1 MSDPRFERDDEPLPA
16 WRGRSAVVSVALH
29 GAALLAVLI
38 VAGLPPVLDGPDA
51 APMIEIARIELPPK
65 EDPIVVDR
73 AIPPEE
79 LSGYDISGLPF
90 NVFKIERRR
99 PSLFPFLTADLS
111 FIDRIASDLRAS
123 SATLRNPLDPELRA
137 RPLELDDRLLQQLV
151 DESWSRRD
159 RWQRFRQIA
168 ELLVGHDAS
177 DGQAPA
183 LIRGYLDQNLLQPYC
198 HGKTKDGQFWA
209 LLENASDHADFLEF
223 IRSYVRSRSASRTTT
238 ELLFLMDELA
248 QANREA
254 AMTVMATSVSK
265 DLANTAVQS
274 PHAAKLAASVGND
287 LRAWFA
293 ARGLSAHRDMRDA
306 YNRLRLR
313 VLATIL
319 EITPNGYRE
328 ADARYLAGEIFYRE
342 GNIEQAVEWW
352 RPMRPAPG
360 DTYATAAIAIKN
372 LIDRQG
378 PLEPAALYRIVAG
391 ESARWSE
398 INYARLKQFGYRCDS
413 Y

>member
-1 MSDPRFERDDEPLPA
+1 MSDPRFERDAAPLPA
-16 WRGRSAVVSVALH
+16 WRGRSAVASVVLH
-29 GAALLAVLI
+29 GAALAAII
-38 VAGLPPVLDGPDA
+38 VVAALPPALEAPEA
-51 APMIEIARIELPPK
+51 APMIEIARIEVPPR
-65 EDPIVVDR
+65 EESIAVDR

-90 NVFKIERRR
+90 NILKIERRR

-123 SATLRNPLDPELRA
+123 SAQLRNPLAPELRA
-137 RPLELDDRLLQQLV
+137 APLEIDGELLQQLI

-159 RWQRFRQIA
+159 RWQRFKHIA
-168 ELLVGHDAS
+168 GLLVGHDAH

-183 LIRGYLDQNLLQPYC
+183 LVRGYLDQNLLQPYC
-198 HGKTKDGQFWA
+198 YGKTKDGQFWA
-209 LLENASDHADFLEF
+209 LLENATDHADFLEF
-223 IRSYVRSRSASRTTT
+223 IRGYVRTRSASRTTT

-265 DLANTAVQS
+265 DLATTAVQS
-274 PHAAKLAASVGND
+274 PHAARLAAAVGND

-293 ARGLSAHRDMRDA
+293 ARGESAHRDMRAA
-306 YNRLRLR
+306 YNRLRLH
-313 VLATIL
+313 VLATIV
-319 EITPNGYRE
+319 EITPNGYRD

-342 GNIEQAVEWW
+342 GNVEEAVEWW
-352 RPMRPAPG
+352 RRMRPMPG

-372 LIDRQG
+372 VIDQPG
-378 PLEPAALYRIVAG
+378 ALDPLALYRIVAG
-391 ESARWSE
+391 ESARWRD
-398 INYARLKQFGYRCDS
+398 INFQRLKQFGYRCDS